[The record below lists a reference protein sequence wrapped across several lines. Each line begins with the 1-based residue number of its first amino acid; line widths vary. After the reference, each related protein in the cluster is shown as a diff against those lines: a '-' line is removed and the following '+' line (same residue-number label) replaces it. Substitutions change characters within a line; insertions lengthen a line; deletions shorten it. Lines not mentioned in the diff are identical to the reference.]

1 MTGGLEAIISDEEIM
16 RVHGRADFGP
26 TMTPRDVVNEG
37 VRKYAVGY
45 TSGYTQLT
53 ILLEHGLITKPRPGR
68 YEASLTKKGKRYAR
82 ALGMYHDTP
91 AERAEARVREAER
104 KTELYDHIRAVA
116 EANGFKSLTEAIA
129 RATAAEARADRLAK
143 ALEGAIDDLLTS
155 LRFRGGGWECTE
167 DELVGQYRAALQEAE
182 GKA

>member
-1 MTGGLEAIISDEEIM
+1 MTGEQKPGGLEAIVSDEEIA

-26 TMTPRDVVNEG
+26 TMTPRYVVNEG

-82 ALGMYHDTP
+82 ALGMYHALD
-91 AERAEARVREAER
+91 
-104 KTELYDHIRAVA
+104 
-116 EANGFKSLTEAIA
+116 
-129 RATAAEARADRLAK
+129 RATAAEAKLARAVEG
-143 ALEGAIDDLLTS
+143 LERIRDHVESAGDAPPDDVMRDIARQTL
-155 LRFRGGGWECTE
+155 
-167 DELVGQYRAALQEAE
+167 AALQQAGEV
-182 GKA
+182 G